1 MSLMK
6 AKPLRVGKVTI
17 GGKRPAFI
25 LGPCV
30 IESEKFV
37 WRMAKKIAKICRAE
51 DVNFIFKASYDKAN
65 RTSLRSF
72 RGLSAREGCE
82 ILSTI
87 GRELKIPVTTDVHLP
102 VEADIAGEKIDM
114 LQIPAFL
121 CRQTDL
127 LRAAAETGRAI
138 NVKKGQFL
146 APWDVRNIA
155 EKLIAFGNA
164 QFCFTERGTTFGYN
178 NLVADMRSLYWMH
191 VAGQSK
197 GHKKKGRG
205 AATPTASPGEQSLT
219 NIPLPIGHE
228 AKGLV
233 FPDFDAEGHL
243 RGRFEAGTAHRI
255 DQEHI
260 GFQQLKIT
268 TYTPDNQP
276 DLQVDM
282 PTSVLDL
289 KTRILSSQ
297 ERTTIQRAD
306 FNIVGDSVQFDTN
319 TRTGRLIGNVKMVIS
334 SKSDLTAKPDE
345 KE

>member
-1 MSLMK
+1 MLPFRSGRCTHWGWLISL
-6 AKPLRVGKVTI
+6 LSVV
-17 GGKRPAFI
+17 
-25 LGPCV
+25 LCV
-30 IESEKFV
+30 L
-37 WRMAKKIAKICRAE
+37 
-51 DVNFIFKASYDKAN
+51 
-65 RTSLRSF
+65 TS
-72 RGLSAREGCE
+72 
-82 ILSTI
+82 
-87 GRELKIPVTTDVHLP
+87 
-102 VEADIAGEKIDM
+102 
-114 LQIPAFL
+114 
-121 CRQTDL
+121 
-127 LRAAAETGRAI
+127 
-138 NVKKGQFL
+138 
-146 APWDVRNIA
+146 APYV
-155 EKLIAFGNA
+155 
-164 QFCFTERGTTFGYN
+164 
-178 NLVADMRSLYWMH
+178 S
-191 VAGQSK
+191 GQSK
-197 GHKKKGRG
+197 GHKKKGR
-205 AATPTASPGEQSLT
+205 AVATPTASPGEQSLT

-228 AKGLV
+228 AKGVV

-282 PTSVLDL
+282 HTSVLDL

-334 SKSDLTAKPDE
+334 SKSQLTAKPDE